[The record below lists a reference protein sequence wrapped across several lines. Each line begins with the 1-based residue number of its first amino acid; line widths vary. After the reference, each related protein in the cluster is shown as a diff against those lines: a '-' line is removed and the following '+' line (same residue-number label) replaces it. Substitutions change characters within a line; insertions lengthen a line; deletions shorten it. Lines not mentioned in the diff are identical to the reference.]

1 MADPPSLAQLKSCGK
16 RLVYTSAVVSPL
28 AWIVVLAGQELV
40 LAARAGDQGRVQS
53 LLSSGAEVN
62 ARDEEGSTALMFA
75 ALQADKNMVQALL
88 AAGADPNLRDAN
100 GETALLLGAGHSA
113 EIVRALL
120 AAGADPNLADG
131 EGQTALLAAAETNA
145 ESVRLL
151 IESGADVTHRDE
163 FGVSALTIA
172 EASGASEIATLL
184 RSAGAKSSL
193 EDRLHEAIRDG
204 DQDAV
209 RSLIAEGADVNG
221 FDTDL
226 YETPLMAALRHRR
239 LDILVSLLEAGADPS
254 FEATGFDNAG
264 ETAIVVA
271 AREDSPWALRT
282 LLDAKARPQDRD
294 AALLAGCDH
303 PAVVRVALEEGAR
316 VSAKGERGVTPLAC
330 AAAAGALESVT
341 ILLAAGAD
349 PLSKA
354 DDGSTALGR
363 ALEGGHE
370 EVAAVLRQALE
381 R

>member
-1 MADPPSLAQLKSCGK
+1 MAAQD
-16 RLVYTSAVVSPL
+16 LVV
-28 AWIVVLAGQELV
+28 
-40 LAARAGDQGRVQS
+40 AARAGDQERVRS

-75 ALQADKNMVQALL
+75 ALQADEKMLQALL

-100 GETALLLGAGHSA
+100 GETALLLGAGHGV

-131 EGQTALLAAAETNA
+131 EGQTALLVAAETHA
-145 ESVRLL
+145 DSVRLL
-151 IESGADVTHRDE
+151 IESGADVGHRDE
-163 FGVSALTIA
+163 FGVGALTIA
-172 EASGASEIATLL
+172 EAAGASEIAALL
-184 RSAGAKSSL
+184 QAAGATSSL
-193 EDRLHEAIRDG
+193 EDRLHEAIRGG

-209 RSLIAEGADVNG
+209 RRLLAEGADVNG

-239 LDILVSLLEAGADPS
+239 LEILVSLLEAGADPS

-264 ETAIVVA
+264 ETAIVLA

-282 LLDAKARPQDRD
+282 LLEAKARPQDRD

-316 VSAKGERGVTPLAC
+316 VNAKGERGVTPLAC
-330 AAAAGALESVT
+330 AAAGGALESVT
-341 ILLAAGAD
+341 LLLEAGAD
-349 PLSKA
+349 PLAKA

-363 ALEGGHE
+363 ALQGGHE
-370 EVAAVLRQALE
+370 EVAAALKQALE
-381 R
+381 K

>member
-1 MADPPSLAQLKSCGK
+1 MTSL
-16 RLVYTSAVVSPL
+16 L
-28 AWIVVLAGQELV
+28 AWIVLLAGQELV
-40 LAARAGDQGRVQS
+40 DAARAGDFARMQS
-53 LLSSGAEVN
+53 LLSSRVEVD
-62 ARDEEGSTALMFA
+62 AKDKGGSTALMFA
-75 ALQADKNMVQALL
+75 ALRGDAEMVQALL
-88 AAGADPNLRDAN
+88 AAGADPNLKDAN
-100 GETALLLGAGHSA
+100 GETALLLGAGRGV

-131 EGQTALLAAAETNA
+131 EGQTALLVAAETQP

-172 EASGASEIATLL
+172 EASGASEIAALL
-184 RSAGAKSSL
+184 RAAGATSSL
-193 EDRLHEAIRDG
+193 EERLHESIRAG

-209 RSLIAEGADVNG
+209 RRLIAERADVNG

-226 YETPLMAALRHRR
+226 YETPLMAAVRHRR
-239 LDILVSLLEAGADPS
+239 LEILVILLEAGADPS
-254 FEATGFDNAG
+254 VEATGFDNAG

-282 LLDAKARPQDRD
+282 LLEAKARPQDRD
-294 AALLAGCDH
+294 AALLAGCAH
-303 PAVVRVALEEGAR
+303 PAVVRVALEKGAR
-316 VSAKGERGVTPLAC
+316 VNAKGERGVTPLAC

-341 ILLAAGAD
+341 LLLEAGAD
-349 PLSKA
+349 PLAKA

-370 EVAAVLRQALE
+370 EVAAVLKQALE

>member
-1 MADPPSLAQLKSCGK
+1 ML
-16 RLVYTSAVVSPL
+16 SPL
-28 AWIVVLAGQELV
+28 AWIALLAGQELV
-40 LAARAGDQGRVQS
+40 VAARAGDQERVRS
-53 LLSSGAEVN
+53 LLFSGAEVN
-62 ARDEEGSTALMFA
+62 ERDEEGATALMFA
-75 ALQADKNMVQALL
+75 ALRSDEAMVQALL

-100 GETALLLGAGHSA
+100 GETALLLGAAHGV

-120 AAGADPNLADG
+120 AAGANPNLADG
-131 EGQTALLAAAETNA
+131 EGQTALLVAAETQP

-172 EASGASEIATLL
+172 EASHASEIAALL
-184 RSAGAKSSL
+184 RAAGAMSSL
-193 EDRLHEAIRDG
+193 EDRLHDAIREG

-209 RSLIAEGADVNG
+209 RRLIAEGADVNG
-221 FDTDL
+221 FDTSL

-239 LDILVSLLEAGADPS
+239 LEILVSLLAAGADPS

-271 AREDSPWALRT
+271 AREDSPWALRA
-282 LLDAKARPQDRD
+282 LLQAKARPKDRD

-303 PAVVRVALEEGAR
+303 TAVIRVALEEGAW
-316 VSAKGERGVTPLAC
+316 VNSKGERGITPLLC

-341 ILLAAGAD
+341 LLLEAGAD
-349 PLSKA
+349 PRLKA

-370 EVAAVLRQALE
+370 EVATVLKQA
-381 R
+381 RKR

>member
-1 MADPPSLAQLKSCGK
+1 MSL
-16 RLVYTSAVVSPL
+16 V
-28 AWIVVLAGQELV
+28 AWIVLLAAQDLV
-40 LAARAGDQGRVQS
+40 VAARAGDFARVRS

-62 ARDEEGSTALMFA
+62 TKDSGGSTALMFA
-75 ALQADKNMVQALL
+75 ALRGDAEMVQALL
-88 AAGADPNLRDAN
+88 AAGADPNLKDAN
-100 GETALLLGAGHSA
+100 GETALLLGAGHGV
-113 EIVRALL
+113 EVVRALL
-120 AAGADPNLADG
+120 AGGADPNLEDG
-131 EGQTALLAAAETNA
+131 EGQTALLVAAEHQL

-172 EASGASEIATLL
+172 EASGASEVAALL
-184 RSAGAKSSL
+184 RTAGATSSL
-193 EDRLHEAIRDG
+193 EDRLHEAVREG

-209 RSLIAEGADVNG
+209 RRLVAEGADVNG
-221 FDTDL
+221 FDTDR

-239 LDILVSLLEAGADPS
+239 LEILVSLLEAGADPS

-282 LLDAKARPQDRD
+282 LLQAKARPQDRD
-294 AALLAGCDH
+294 AALLAGCGH
-303 PAVVRVALEEGAR
+303 PAVIRVALEEGAR
-316 VSAKGERGVTPLAC
+316 VNAKGERGVTPLSC

-341 ILLAAGAD
+341 LLLEAGAD
-349 PLSKA
+349 PHVKA

-370 EVAAVLRQALE
+370 EVAAVLKQALE